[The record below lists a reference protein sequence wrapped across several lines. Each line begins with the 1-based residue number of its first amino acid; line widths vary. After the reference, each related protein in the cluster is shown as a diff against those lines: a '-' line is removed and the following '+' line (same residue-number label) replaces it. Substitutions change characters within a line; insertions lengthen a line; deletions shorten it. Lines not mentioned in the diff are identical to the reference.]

1 VGVVEKW
8 MVYFLQQSADAPR
21 LSLQPPEHTSPRE
34 NPLQNGHKLEQQ
46 GKQPKSQGCKPRL
59 QSGVTMCGIVG
70 YIGTRNA
77 TDVLLSGLS
86 KLEYRGYDSAG
97 VAVHTGNKLEVKKNA
112 GKLAVLQN
120 ELAQAPMFGTLG
132 IGHTR
137 WATHGK
143 PNDVNAHPHA
153 SEDGQIVI
161 IHNGIIE
168 NYLPLKEALQS
179 RGHVFQSETDSEV
192 LAHLI
197 EEKYKGNLEEAVR
210 AALLEVRGAYGIV
223 VTHKNHREIVAA
235 RTVSPL
241 VMGVGNGEMFL
252 ASDVPAL
259 LAYTREVVFLHD
271 GDMVVLSDSSYKIM
285 DLAGNPLE
293 REVSHIEWDA
303 EAAEKGGFDTYMLKE
318 IFEQPQALSNT
329 LLGRLHDE
337 TGEVDLELS
346 LDPASFK
353 RISIIA
359 CGTAFYA
366 GLVGEYLIEQLAR
379 IPVEVDVASEYRY
392 RQPLVSENTLAIVI
406 SQSGETIDT
415 LEALREAKKFGAK
428 TLGVI
433 NAKGSSM
440 TREVDDTLYIHAGPE
455 IGVASTKAYT
465 SMVSAMLMLALWL
478 GRARGTL
485 DAAHGAELLRGAREL
500 PRLVEEALS
509 EARVLNIKRI
519 AEKYK
524 SARDYLFL
532 GRGVNSPTAFEGALK
547 LKEISYIH
555 AEAYAAGEMKHG
567 PIALIDENLPVV
579 VVATDSVL
587 LEKTISNIQEVRARG
602 GKVIAVVSDGDTE
615 ASRHADDVIQVPKAL
630 EAVSPVVNAV
640 AMQLL
645 AYFTATALGKDVD
658 KPRNLAKSV
667 TVE

>member
-1 VGVVEKW
+1 
-8 MVYFLQQSADAPR
+8 
-21 LSLQPPEHTSPRE
+21 
-34 NPLQNGHKLEQQ
+34 
-46 GKQPKSQGCKPRL
+46 
-59 QSGVTMCGIVG
+59 MCGIVG
-70 YIGTRNA
+70 YIGPRQA
-77 TDVLLSGLS
+77 QDVLISGLA

-97 VAVHTGNKLEVKKNA
+97 IAIHDGKRIDVKKKA
-112 GKLAVLQN
+112 GKLENLSTLL
-120 ELAQAPMFGTLG
+120 EGKPLAGTLG

-137 WATHGK
+137 WATHGL
-143 PNDVNAHPHA
+143 PNDSNAHPHA
-153 SEDGQIVI
+153 TEDGRIVI

-168 NYLPLKEALQS
+168 NYISLKEGLVS
-179 RGHVFQSETDSEV
+179 RGHSFLSQTDSEV

-197 EEKYKGNLEEAVR
+197 EEAYHGNLYEAVR
-210 AALLEVRGAYGIV
+210 TALGQVRGAYGIV
-223 VTHKNHREIVAA
+223 VTHVDHREIVAA

-241 VMGVGNGEMFL
+241 VMGVGEGEMFL

-259 LAYTREVVFLHD
+259 LPYTRNMVFLHD
-271 GDMVVLSDSSYKIM
+271 GDMVVLNDDGFKVT
-285 DLAGNPLE
+285 DLQGNPVH
-293 REVSHIEWDA
+293 REIEHIDWDA
-303 EAAEKGGFDTYMLKE
+303 ESAEKGGFDTYMLKE
-318 IFEQPQALSNT
+318 IYEQPSALTNT
-329 LLGRLHDE
+329 LIGRLQDK
-337 TGEVDLELS
+337 TGEVNLDIN
-346 LDPASFK
+346 LDPSSFK

-392 RQPLVSENTLAIVI
+392 RDPLVSEHTLAIVV

-440 TREVDDTLYIHAGPE
+440 TRELDDTLYIHAGPE

-465 SMVSAMLMLALWL
+465 SMVSAFLLLALWL

-485 DAAHGAELLRGAREL
+485 SEQDGTELLSAAREL
-500 PRLVEEALS
+500 PRLVEEALAP
-509 EARVLNIKRI
+509 ERVDHIRKI
-519 AEKYK
+519 AEKYGN
-524 SARDYLFL
+524 ARDYLFL
-532 GRGVNSPTAFEGALK
+532 GRGVNSPTAYEGALK

-579 VVATDSVL
+579 VIATESRL
-587 LEKTISNIQEVRARG
+587 LEKTISNVQEVRARA
-602 GKVIAVVSDGDTE
+602 GKVILVLSDGDTE
-615 ASRHADDVIQVPKAL
+615 NARHGDDVIYVPRAH
-630 EAVSPVVNAV
+630 EMVSPIVNAI

-645 AYFTATALGKDVD
+645 SYYTAAFLGKDVD

>member
-1 VGVVEKW
+1 
-8 MVYFLQQSADAPR
+8 
-21 LSLQPPEHTSPRE
+21 
-34 NPLQNGHKLEQQ
+34 
-46 GKQPKSQGCKPRL
+46 
-59 QSGVTMCGIVG
+59 MCGIVG
-70 YIGTRNA
+70 YIGPRDA
-77 TDVLLSGLS
+77 QDVLISGLA

-97 VAVHTGNKLEVKKNA
+97 VAVRTGNTIEVRKRA
-112 GKLAVLQN
+112 GKLANLAG
-120 ELAQAPMFGTLG
+120 ELEKEPLKGTLG

-137 WATHGK
+137 WATHGL
-143 PNDVNAHPHA
+143 PNDTNAHPHA
-153 SEDGQIVI
+153 TEDGRLVI

-168 NYLPLKEALQS
+168 NYLHLKDALIS
-179 RGHVFQSETDSEV
+179 RGHIFRSETDSEV

-197 EEKYKGNLEEAVR
+197 EEKYQGNLEVAVR
-210 AALLEVRGAYGIV
+210 EALAEVRGAYGIV
-223 VTHKNHREIVAA
+223 VTHIDHDEIVAA

-241 VMGVGNGEMFL
+241 VMGVGQGEMFL

-259 LAYTREVVFLHD
+259 LPYTRTMVFLHD
-271 GDMVVLSDSSYKIM
+271 GDMVVLNKESYRVM
-285 DLAGNPLE
+285 DLQGNPVQ
-293 REVSHIEWDA
+293 REETLIEWDA

-318 IFEQPQALSNT
+318 IYEQPQALTNT
-329 LLGRLHDE
+329 LIGRLHDE
-337 TGEVDLELS
+337 TGEVNLDIN

-392 RQPLVSENTLAIVI
+392 RSPLVSENTLAIVI

-415 LEALREAKKFGAK
+415 LEALREAKKQGAK

-440 TREVDDTLYIHAGPE
+440 TREVDDVLYIHAGPE

-465 SMVSAMLMLALWL
+465 AMVSAMLMLALWL

-485 DAAHGAELLRGAREL
+485 NEELGRELLQGAREL
-500 PRLVEEALS
+500 PRLVEECLQP
-509 EARVLNIKRI
+509 ERVENIKRI
-519 AEKYK
+519 AQKYHQ
-524 SARDYLFL
+524 ARDYLFL

-567 PIALIDENLPVV
+567 PIALIDQNLPVV
-579 VVATDSVL
+579 VIATESFL
-587 LEKTISNIQEVRARG
+587 LEKTISNIQEVKARS

-615 ASRHADDVIQVPKAL
+615 AARHADDVIYVPRAA
-630 EAVSPVVNAV
+630 EMVSPVVNAV

-645 AYFTATALGKDVD
+645 AYFTATSLDRDVD

>member
-1 VGVVEKW
+1 
-8 MVYFLQQSADAPR
+8 
-21 LSLQPPEHTSPRE
+21 
-34 NPLQNGHKLEQQ
+34 
-46 GKQPKSQGCKPRL
+46 
-59 QSGVTMCGIVG
+59 MCGIVG
-70 YIGTRNA
+70 YIGPKQA
-77 TDVLLSGLS
+77 QDVLISGLS

-97 VAVHTGNKLEVKKNA
+97 VAIGDGACINVRKKA
-112 GKLAVLQN
+112 GKLANLSG
-120 ELAQAPMFGTLG
+120 ELEAQPLPGTLG

-137 WATHGK
+137 WATHGL
-143 PNDVNAHPHA
+143 PNDTNSHPHA
-153 SEDGQIVI
+153 TEDGRIVI
-161 IHNGIIE
+161 VHNGIIE
-168 NYLPLKEALQS
+168 NYLNLKEGLLQ
-179 RGHVFQSETDSEV
+179 RGHTFKSETDSEV

-197 EEKYKGNLEEAVR
+197 EEAYKGDLYEAVR
-210 AALLEVRGAYGIV
+210 TALGQVRGAYGIV
-223 VTHKNHREIVAA
+223 VTHVDHREIVAA

-241 VMGVGNGEMFL
+241 VMGVGEGEMFL

-259 LAYTREVVFLHD
+259 LPYTRQMVFLHD
-271 GDMVVLSDSSYKIM
+271 GDMVVLHDDGFRVT
-285 DLAGNPLE
+285 DLQGNELK
-293 REVSHIEWDA
+293 RDIETIDWDA
-303 EAAEKGGFDTYMLKE
+303 ESAEKGGFDTYMLKE
-318 IFEQPQALSNT
+318 IYEQPQALTNT
-329 LLGRLHDE
+329 LIGRLHDE
-337 TGEVDLELS
+337 TGEVNLDID

-392 RQPLVSENTLAIVI
+392 RDPLVSENTLAIVV

-415 LEALREAKKFGAK
+415 LEALREAKKGGAK

-440 TREVDDTLYIHAGPE
+440 TRELDDTLYIHAGPE

-465 SMVSAMLMLALWL
+465 SMVSAFLMLALWL

-485 DAAHGAELLRGAREL
+485 SGQEGAELLSSAREL
-500 PRLVEEALS
+500 PRLVEEALQP
-509 EARVLNIKRI
+509 ERVQQIKQV
-519 AEKYK
+519 AEKYAQ
-524 SARDYLFL
+524 ARDYLFL

-567 PIALIDENLPVV
+567 PIALIDSNLPVV
-579 VVATDSVL
+579 VVATESRL
-587 LEKTISNIQEVRARG
+587 LEKTISNVQEVRARG
-602 GKVIAVVSDGDTE
+602 GKVILVLSDGDTE
-615 ASRHADDVIQVPKAL
+615 NAQHADDVLYVPRAH
-630 EAVSPVVNAV
+630 EMVSPVVNAI

-645 AYFTATALGKDVD
+645 AYYTATVLGKDVD

>member
-1 VGVVEKW
+1 
-8 MVYFLQQSADAPR
+8 
-21 LSLQPPEHTSPRE
+21 
-34 NPLQNGHKLEQQ
+34 
-46 GKQPKSQGCKPRL
+46 
-59 QSGVTMCGIVG
+59 MCGIVG
-70 YIGTRNA
+70 YVGPRNA
-77 TDVLLSGLS
+77 VDVLINGLS

-97 VAVHTGNKLEVKKNA
+97 VAVNTGNNLEIRKNA
-112 GKLAVLQN
+112 GKLGVLSDALKGQS
-120 ELAQAPMFGTLG
+120 LSGTLG

-137 WATHGK
+137 WATHGR

-153 SEDGQIVI
+153 TEDGKIVI

-168 NYLPLKEALQS
+168 NYLPLKESLIGK
-179 RGHVFQSETDSEV
+179 GHSFKSETDSEV

-197 EEKYKGNLEEAVR
+197 EEQYKGNLEEAVR
-210 AALLEVRGAYGIV
+210 AALKQVRGAYSLV
-223 VTHKNHREIVAA
+223 VTHADHREIVAA

-241 VMGVGNGEMFL
+241 VMGVGIGENFL

-259 LAYTREVVFLHD
+259 LAYTREVIFLHD
-271 GDMVVLSDSSYKIM
+271 GDMVVIHDNDYRITDLS
-285 DLAGNPLE
+285 GNAVT
-293 REVSHIEWDA
+293 REVTHIEWDA
-303 EAAEKGGFDTYMLKE
+303 EAAEKGGFDTYTLKE
-318 IFEQPQALSNT
+318 IFEQPQALTNT
-329 LLGRLHDE
+329 LLGRLRDE
-337 TGEVDLELS
+337 TGEVDLDIN
-346 LDPASFK
+346 LDPKSFK

-415 LEALREAKKFGAK
+415 LEALREAKKDGAK

-440 TREVDDTLYIHAGPE
+440 TREVDDVLYIHSGPE
-455 IGVASTKAYT
+455 IGVASTKVYT

-485 DAAHGAELLRGAREL
+485 DSAKGAELIHAAREL
-500 PRLVEEALS
+500 PRLVEQAL
-509 EARVLNIKRI
+509 EPERVENIKRI

-524 SARDYLFL
+524 NARDYLFL
-532 GRGVNSPTAFEGALK
+532 GRGVNAPTAFEGALK
-547 LKEISYIH
+547 LKELSYIH

-567 PIALIDENLPVV
+567 PIALIDEHLPVV
-579 VVATDSVL
+579 AIATESFL
-587 LEKTISNIQEVRARG
+587 LEKTISNIQEVRARSG
-602 GKVIAVVSDGDTE
+602 QVIALVSDGDTD
-615 ASRHADDVIQVPKAL
+615 ASRHADDVIFVPRAH
-630 EAVSPVVNAV
+630 EMVSPIVNVIAL
-640 AMQLL
+640 QLL
-645 AYFTATALGKDVD
+645 AYFTATTLGKDVD

>member
-1 VGVVEKW
+1 
-8 MVYFLQQSADAPR
+8 
-21 LSLQPPEHTSPRE
+21 
-34 NPLQNGHKLEQQ
+34 
-46 GKQPKSQGCKPRL
+46 
-59 QSGVTMCGIVG
+59 MCGIVG
-70 YIGTRNA
+70 YVGPRNA
-77 TDVLLSGLS
+77 VDVLINGLS

-97 VAVHTGNKLEVKKNA
+97 VAVNTGNHLEIRKNA
-112 GKLAVLQN
+112 GKLGVLSEALKGQS
-120 ELAQAPMFGTLG
+120 LTGTLG

-137 WATHGK
+137 WATHGR

-153 SEDGQIVI
+153 TEDGKIVI

-168 NYLPLKEALQS
+168 NYLPLKESLIAK
-179 RGHVFQSETDSEV
+179 GHSFKSETDSEV

-197 EEKYKGNLEEAVR
+197 EEQYKGNLEQAVR
-210 AALLEVRGAYGIV
+210 TALKQVRGAYSLV
-223 VTHKNHREIVAA
+223 VTHADHREIVAA

-241 VMGVGNGEMFL
+241 VMGVGNGENFL

-259 LAYTREVVFLHD
+259 LAYTREVIFLHD
-271 GDMVVLSDSSYKIM
+271 GDMVVIHENDYRIT
-285 DLAGNPLE
+285 DLAGNE
-293 REVSHIEWDA
+293 VSREVTHIEWDA
-303 EAAEKGGFDTYMLKE
+303 EAAEKGGFDTYTLKE
-318 IFEQPQALSNT
+318 IFEQPQALTNT
-329 LLGRLHDE
+329 LLGRLRDE
-337 TGEVDLELS
+337 TGEVDLDIN
-346 LDPASFK
+346 LDPKSFK

-415 LEALREAKKFGAK
+415 LEALREAKKDGAK

-440 TREVDDTLYIHAGPE
+440 TREVDDVLYIHSGPE
-455 IGVASTKAYT
+455 IGVASTKVYT

-485 DAAHGAELLRGAREL
+485 DSAKGAELIHAAREL
-500 PRLVEEALS
+500 PRLVEQAL
-509 EARVLNIKRI
+509 EPERVENIKRI

-524 SARDYLFL
+524 NARDYLFL
-532 GRGVNSPTAFEGALK
+532 GRGVNAPTAFEGALK
-547 LKEISYIH
+547 LKELSYIH

-579 VVATDSVL
+579 AIATDSFL
-587 LEKTISNIQEVRARG
+587 LEKTISNIQEVRARSG
-602 GKVIAVVSDGDTE
+602 QVIAVVSDGDTD
-615 ASRHADDVIQVPKAL
+615 ASRHADDVIFVPKAH
-630 EAVSPVVNAV
+630 EMVSPIVNVVAL
-640 AMQLL
+640 QLL
-645 AYFTATALGKDVD
+645 AYFTATTLGKDVD

>member
-1 VGVVEKW
+1 
-8 MVYFLQQSADAPR
+8 
-21 LSLQPPEHTSPRE
+21 
-34 NPLQNGHKLEQQ
+34 
-46 GKQPKSQGCKPRL
+46 
-59 QSGVTMCGIVG
+59 MCGIVG
-70 YIGTRNA
+70 YIGPRQA
-77 TDVLLSGLS
+77 QDVLISGLA

-97 VAVHTGNKLEVKKNA
+97 IAISNGQHIDVKKKA
-112 GKLAVLQN
+112 GKLANLN
-120 ELAQAPMFGTLG
+120 NIISENTLNGTLG

-137 WATHGK
+137 WATHGL
-143 PNDVNAHPHA
+143 PNDTNAHPHTT
-153 SEDGQIVI
+153 EDGQIVI

-168 NYLPLKEALQS
+168 NYLSLKEELMT
-179 RGHVFQSETDSEV
+179 RGYKFKSETDSEV

-197 EEKYKGNLEEAVR
+197 EEAYEGNLYEAVR
-210 AALLEVRGAYGIV
+210 KALMQVRGAYGIV
-223 VTHKNHREIVAA
+223 VTHVKHREIVAA

-259 LAYTREVVFLHD
+259 LSYTRKMIFLHD
-271 GDMVVLSDSSYKIM
+271 GDMVVINDDGYRIT
-285 DLAGNPLE
+285 DLEGNTIE
-293 REVSHIEWDA
+293 RPIDQIDWDA
-303 EAAEKGGFDTYMLKE
+303 EAAEKGGYDSYMLKE
-318 IFEQPQALSNT
+318 IYEQPNALTNT
-329 LLGRLHDE
+329 LMGRLHDE
-337 TGEVDLELS
+337 TGKVNLDID
-346 LDPASFK
+346 LDPTCFE
-353 RISIIA
+353 RIHIIA

-379 IPVEVDVASEYRY
+379 VPVECDVASEYRY
-392 RQPLVSENTLAIVI
+392 RNPLVNDKTLAIVV

-415 LEALREAKKFGAK
+415 LEALREAKKSGAK

-440 TREVDDTLYIHAGPE
+440 TRELDDTLYIHAGPE

-465 SMVSAMLMLALWL
+465 SMVSAFLMLALWL

-485 DAAHGAELLRGAREL
+485 SEQEGEKLLHAAREL

-509 EARVLNIKRI
+509 PERIEKIKQI
-519 AEKYK
+519 AEKYS

-532 GRGVNSPTAFEGALK
+532 GRGVNSPTAFEAALK

-567 PIALIDENLPVV
+567 PIALIDEKMPVV
-579 VVATDSVL
+579 MVATESRL
-587 LEKTISNIQEVRARG
+587 LEKTISNLQEVRARA
-602 GKVIAVVSDGDTE
+602 GKVIAVLSDGDTE
-615 ASRHADDVIQVPKAL
+615 NARHADDVIYVPKAH
-630 EAVSPVVNAV
+630 EMVSPVVNAV

-645 AYFTATALGKDVD
+645 AYFTATHLGKDVD

>member
-1 VGVVEKW
+1 
-8 MVYFLQQSADAPR
+8 
-21 LSLQPPEHTSPRE
+21 
-34 NPLQNGHKLEQQ
+34 
-46 GKQPKSQGCKPRL
+46 
-59 QSGVTMCGIVG
+59 MCGIVG
-70 YIGTRNA
+70 YIGPRQA
-77 TDVLLSGLS
+77 VGVLLDGLS

-97 VAVHTGNKLEVKKNA
+97 IAVNTGSAIEVRKNA
-112 GKLAVLQN
+112 GMLKVLKG
-120 ELAQAPMFGTLG
+120 ELETQALHGTLG

-153 SEDGQIVI
+153 TEDGQIVI

-168 NYLPLKEALQS
+168 NYLALKEGLQS
-179 RGHVFQSETDSEV
+179 RGHRFLSETDSEV

-197 EEKYKGNLEEAVR
+197 EEAYSGDLEAAVR
-210 AALLEVRGAYGIV
+210 ATLKQVRGAYGIV
-223 VTHKNHREIVAA
+223 VTHAAHREIVAA

-241 VMGVGNGEMFL
+241 VMGVGVGEMFL

-259 LAYTREVVFLHD
+259 LPYTREMVFLHD
-271 GDMVVLSDSSYKIM
+271 GDLVVLHEGDYRIT
-285 DLAGNPLE
+285 NLE
-293 REVSHIEWDA
+293 GIRQSREVTHIDWDA
-303 EAAEKGGFDTYMLKE
+303 EAAEKGGFETFMLKE
-318 IFEQPQALSNT
+318 IFEQPQALTNT
-329 LLGRLHDE
+329 LLGRLVDE
-337 TGEVDLELS
+337 TGEVELELA
-346 LDPASFK
+346 LDPSSFK

-392 RQPLVSENTLAIVI
+392 RQPLVSPDTLAIVI

-415 LEALREAKKFGAK
+415 LEALREAKKYGAK

-465 SMVSAMLMLALWL
+465 SMVGAMLMLALWL

-485 DAAHGAELLRGAREL
+485 DAARGTALLKAAREL
-500 PRLVEEALS
+500 PRLVEESLS
-509 EARVLNIKRI
+509 ETRVAQIKAV
-519 AEKYK
+519 AEKYAH
-524 SARDYLFL
+524 SRDYLFL

-567 PIALIDENLPVV
+567 PIALIDETLPVV
-579 VVATDSVL
+579 VVATDSDL

-602 GKVIAVVSDGDTE
+602 GKVIAIVSDGDTD
-615 ASRHADDVIQVPKAL
+615 ASRHADDVIRVPKTL
-630 EAVSPVVNAV
+630 ELISPVVNAV
-640 AMQLL
+640 ALQLL
-645 AYFTATALGKDVD
+645 AYFTAEALGRDVD